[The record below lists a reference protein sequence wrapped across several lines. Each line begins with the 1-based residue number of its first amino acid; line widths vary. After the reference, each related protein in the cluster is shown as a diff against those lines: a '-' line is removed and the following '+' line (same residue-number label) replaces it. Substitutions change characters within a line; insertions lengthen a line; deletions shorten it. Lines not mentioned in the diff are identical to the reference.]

1 MRFPQ
6 TLSSQPASRA
16 RAWHR
21 TLALLLIAC
30 ATMVA
35 KARARQTSPASAASQ
50 SQPQANPVQGQADSA
65 QRALATADEVLQ
77 QMSQITGLPV
87 KSPLKKEVVSKPE
100 VERFL
105 RDNLHAEY
113 TPAELH
119 GEEAALKAFGV
130 VDAGFNLE
138 NFLVTFYTEQAAGF
152 YDPRRQTM
160 FMADWV
166 EPDQQRMVL
175 AHELTHA
182 LQDQSFNLW
191 QFTHSVRDND
201 DAMSARDALVEGYAT
216 LSMMQVMLG
225 SLPVEKLPSL
235 DTIMDQGI
243 SQSLSQFP
251 VFSSAPFFMRFQL
264 LFPYIHGMQFCQRA
278 LELGG
283 WKRLNETFNEPP
295 QTTRQIFDPDLY
307 FGAAPATGG
316 SKPADHA
323 SAAQTQTPDA
333 PAAVV
338 DLPAPPAL
346 EHMAGVQQVE
356 NNVMGAL
363 GYYAL
368 FGQLLTDQES
378 KKVSATWAGD
388 RYLVDE
394 GPEPGQF
401 LLVSRTRWTTPKAAA
416 DFCADYRT
424 VMLNRWI
431 RSGVSKEDDAVGA
444 PAGSATILLRV
455 SGTRRALLMRDG
467 KECRWFEGASAQQ
480 ADALTGWIESLR

>member
-1 MRFPQ
+1 MGFPQ
-6 TLSSQPASRA
+6 TLNSQAANRA
-16 RAWHR
+16 RTWLA
-21 TLALLLIAC
+21 TLALLLVAC
-30 ATMVA
+30 AGLVP
-35 KARARQTSPASAASQ
+35 QTHAQQTAPAAPGT
-50 SQPQANPVQGQADSA
+50 QPQSNPAQSQADSA
-65 QRALATADEVLQ
+65 QSALATADQILQ
-77 QMSQITGLPV
+77 QMSEITGLPV

-105 RDNLHAEY
+105 KDNLHAEY

-166 EPDQQRMVL
+166 QPDQQRMVL

-201 DAMSARDALVEGYAT
+201 DAMGARDALVEGYAT

-235 DTIMDQGI
+235 DTMMEQGI
-243 SQSLSQFP
+243 NQSMSQFP
-251 VFSSAPFFMRFQL
+251 VFSSAPFFMRYQL

-283 WKRLNETFNEPP
+283 WKRLNETFSAPP
-295 QTTRQIFDPDLY
+295 QTTRQIFDPNLY
-307 FGAAPATGG
+307 FGPPSDSGG

-323 SAAQTQTPDA
+323 STAQA
-333 PAAVV
+333 PAPNSATV
-338 DLPAPPAL
+338 DLPAPAAL
-346 EHMAGVQQVE
+346 EHMPGVQRVE
-356 NNVMGAL
+356 ENVMGAL

-378 KKVSATWAGD
+378 KKVSASWAGD
-388 RYLVDE
+388 RYLVYE
-394 GPEPGQF
+394 GPAPGQF

-424 VMLNRWI
+424 VMLNRWV
-431 RSGVSKEDDAVGA
+431 RSGVSKEDDAVGGVT
-444 PAGSATILLRV
+444 GSATVLFRA
-455 SGTRRALLMRDG
+455 SGARRALLLRDG
-467 KECRWFEGASAQQ
+467 DECRWFEGASAQQ

>member
-1 MRFPQ
+1 MGFPQ
-6 TLSSQPASRA
+6 TLSSQAARCA
-16 RAWHR
+16 RAWFR
-21 TLALLLIAC
+21 TVAVLLIAW
-30 ATMVA
+30 ATIA
-35 KARARQTSPASAASQ
+35 PQTRAQQPSSAAAPA
-50 SQPQANPVQGQADSA
+50 QPQSNPAQSQADSA
-65 QRALATADEVLQ
+65 QSALATADQVLQ
-77 QMSQITGLPV
+77 QMSQITGLPI
-87 KSPLKKEVVSKPE
+87 KSPLKKEVVSKPQ

-105 RDNLHAEY
+105 KDNLHAEY
-113 TPAELH
+113 SAAELH

-130 VDAGFNLE
+130 VDPGFNLE

-201 DAMSARDALVEGYAT
+201 DAMNARDALVEGYAT

-235 DTIMDQGI
+235 DTMMEQGI
-243 SQSLSQFP
+243 NQSMSQFP

-264 LFPYIHGMQFCQRA
+264 LFPYIRGMQFCQHA

-283 WKRLNETFNEPP
+283 WKRLNDTFTDPP
-295 QTTRQIFDPDLY
+295 QTTRQIFEPDLY
-307 FGAAPATGG
+307 FGAPPDAGG

-323 SAAQTQTPDA
+323 STPQA
-333 PAAVV
+333 PAPDSQAANV
-338 DLPAPPAL
+338 DLSAPAAL
-346 EHMAGVQQVE
+346 EHMSGVQRVE
-356 NNVMGAL
+356 DNVMGAL

-378 KKVSATWAGD
+378 KKASATWAGD
-388 RYLVDE
+388 RYLVYE
-394 GPEPGQF
+394 GPSPGQF

-431 RSGVSKEDDAVGA
+431 RSGVSKEDDEAGA
-444 PAGSATILLRV
+444 SAGSATILLRA
-455 SGTRRALLMRDG
+455 SGTRRALILRDG
-467 KECRWFEGASAQQ
+467 DECRWFEGASAQQ
-480 ADALTGWIESLR
+480 ADALTAWIESLR